1 MVRLLQYNVLQPHIY
16 FSLRPVVPA
25 LVADSGVHQFWLG
38 TRFHEFQ
45 VAETIVYFNVV
56 FVIEFLHVLIH
67 PCPTATNQFDCC
79 KTCLPLD
86 KDIPHLIRP
95 PGVEREKLD
104 TIRLGRKS
112 KTSKPTTSQRH
123 NHQGPEESSRVR
135 TSNLFWF
142 FAVVLTNE
150 HKLLSFPYQWVWL
163 RMVPNVCLSQ
173 VERITSQ
180 HGIIW

>member
-1 MVRLLQYNVLQPHIY
+1 MENKCRITRKLPLKLFRSSIVSHEFVGGRIQTSLRNRSTGSTSATSSFALHYFMICLFVTMVRLLQYNLLQPHLY

-79 KTCLPLD
+79 KTCLPD

-95 PGVEREKLD
+95 QALNGKNW
-104 TIRLGRKS
+104 IQS
-112 KTSKPTTSQRH
+112 
-123 NHQGPEESSRVR
+123 
-135 TSNLFWF
+135 
-142 FAVVLTNE
+142 A
-150 HKLLSFPYQWVWL
+150 
-163 RMVPNVCLSQ
+163 
-173 VERITSQ
+173 
-180 HGIIW
+180 

>member
-67 PCPTATNQFDCC
+67 PCPTATNQ
-79 KTCLPLD
+79 
-86 KDIPHLIRP
+86 LI
-95 PGVEREKLD
+95 VAKHVC
-104 TIRLGRKS
+104 RLI
-112 KTSKPTTSQRH
+112 KTSPTLF
-123 NHQGPEESSRVR
+123 GPQALNGKNWIQS
-135 TSNLFWF
+135 
-142 FAVVLTNE
+142 A
-150 HKLLSFPYQWVWL
+150 
-163 RMVPNVCLSQ
+163 
-173 VERITSQ
+173 
-180 HGIIW
+180 